1 MNLKIHHH
9 RGGVHQ
15 THTMAVSEIG
25 YELRNRRAVVQEG
38 VQSTGALFVYPPE
51 TQATE

>member
-9 RGGVHQ
+9 RGGVH
-15 THTMAVSEIG
+15 HNHKMAVLEIR
-25 YELRNRRAVVQEG
+25 YDFRNRRAVVQEG
-38 VQSTGALFVYPPE
+38 VLSTGALFVDPPE